1 MHLLQVDGVVW
12 YILIYVA
19 PISSQNIFS
28 EGPLAGHLTVP
39 KVDLFT
45 KASSLVFSS
54 VHDGEVYDQ
63 GRYSAALVYQHRSLK
78 V

>member
-1 MHLLQVDGVVW
+1 MG
-12 YILIYVA
+12 
-19 PISSQNIFS
+19 ISNLDLR
-28 EGPLAGHLTVP
+28 GPDFIAEYFLRGTFGPCNLTMP

-45 KASSLVFSS
+45 KACSLVFSS

-63 GRYSAALVYQHRSLK
+63 GRYSVALVYQHRSLK